1 MIKSQNQLLPLMCS
15 TLVHYCRYMQQHKAL
30 SDYARAV
37 CNYTSFDALAI
48 CDSACERSQLTPSN
62 VLTSS
67 DCTVP
72 GSMQA
77 TVTALPSG
85 FERGM

>member
-1 MIKSQNQLLPLMCS
+1 MTFSISL
-15 TLVHYCRYMQQHKAL
+15 QHTAL
-30 SDYARAV
+30 TCNSIRRGAISSRAV
-37 CNYTSFDALAI
+37 CNYISFDALAM

-62 VLTSS
+62 VLTTT

-72 GSMQA
+72 GSIQA